1 MAVIVQNPCPNATE
15 VDHGRISRNN
25 NLSAGELQI
34 KATLIV
40 CPVSLMD
47 QWRREIEDKTEP
59 RLKVLLYH
67 GSTRTTNPYDLAIYD
82 GKYSYHYLW
91 TYF

>member
-1 MAVIVQNPCPNATE
+1 M
-15 VDHGRISRNN
+15 DHSLIARNN
-25 NLSAGELQI
+25 TQVSGELQI

-67 GSTRTTNPYDLAIYD
+67 GAARTTNPYDLALYD
-82 GKYSYHYLW
+82 GNIKYHMQDGPD
-91 TYF
+91 F